1 MANRDKEVDVQLKE
15 IRNELSEVKGAVATY
30 MAMISGRLANNSL

>member
-15 IRNELSEVKGAVATY
+15 ISNELSEVKGALATH
-30 MAMISGRLANNSL
+30 MGMISGRLANNSL